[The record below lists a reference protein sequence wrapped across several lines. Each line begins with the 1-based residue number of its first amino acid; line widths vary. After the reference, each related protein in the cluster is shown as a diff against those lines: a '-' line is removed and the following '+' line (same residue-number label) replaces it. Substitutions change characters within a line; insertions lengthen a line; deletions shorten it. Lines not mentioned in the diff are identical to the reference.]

1 MEEEVGFMEKY
12 KLTPQKIGKVLILG
26 SMVLLLV
33 WSLLV
38 GFDKLTFSAKKLSKS
53 TGDASL

>member
-1 MEEEVGFMEKY
+1 MEEVGFMEKY